1 MSREDELRGKCVGQF
16 PVSDDIRKQKGPMRI
31 WTFKG
36 SEVISVNKSN
46 EMDEAC
52 EGSVQIEKTRKLKTV
67 LGNV

>member
-16 PVSDDIRKQKGPMRI
+16 PVSDDIHKQKGPMSI
-31 WTFKG
+31 WTVKG

-52 EGSVQIEKTRKLKTV
+52 EGSVQIEKTRKVKTV